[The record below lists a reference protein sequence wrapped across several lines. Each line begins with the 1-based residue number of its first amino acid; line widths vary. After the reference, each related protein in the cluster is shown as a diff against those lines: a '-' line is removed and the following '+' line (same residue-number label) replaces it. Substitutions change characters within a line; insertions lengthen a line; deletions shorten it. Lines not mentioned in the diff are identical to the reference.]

1 MDIEYIGTEHNLH
14 ALAQGVNPLLGSGKN
29 SHVVLG
35 TALIIGH

>member
-1 MDIEYIGTEHNLH
+1 MGIEYIRTEHKLRVV
-14 ALAQGVNPLLGSGKN
+14 AERVNPLLGNGKH